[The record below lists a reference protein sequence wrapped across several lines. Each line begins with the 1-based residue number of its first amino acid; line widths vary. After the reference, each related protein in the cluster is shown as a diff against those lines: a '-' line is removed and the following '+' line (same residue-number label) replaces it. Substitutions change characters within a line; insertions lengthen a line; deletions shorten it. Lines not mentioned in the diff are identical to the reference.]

1 MSFTGSVWDGSSS
14 PVLSRVYSAHSF
26 LNNNKPHP
34 ASPFTLFAIIHAVR
48 IACAYR
54 GVARAGGW
62 DHRIGL
68 FQAFTVPLV
77 LILGGTT
84 ITSILMGAVP
94 GWLISPIP
102 VATYGL
108 IPLIAS
114 ESGLVSFLLSTPRLP
129 RDLLFSTVDG
139 FSRVV
144 GMTTLG
150 VDTVLAHPNP
160 ALRNSP
166 WAMVLVAT
174 IAGGGGGM
182 LIPAMKMFHADWGF
196 DATPAWVRDGPGVD
210 IWGATVIGYVYA
222 LVFLQAEHVEK
233 PLTAL
238 VFALHDHST
247 LIDAHPFFRLLPK
260 YLLTIFPF
268 GSNWFHLPKSYY
280 VNPSP
285 VPLLP
290 NHEAKIFC
298 SVLLSLMLCT
308 RTLWPYLQ
316 SNRKLTASSLNKKN
330 KKVTP
335 TSALTSSKAMAA
347 VADKPSSSS
356 SAVSVD
362 EKNKQ
367 GLKERKTK

>member
-26 LNNNKPHP
+26 LTNNKPHS
-34 ASPFTLFAIIHAVR
+34 ASSVALQNAAVLPPFTLFAIIHAVR

-108 IPLIAS
+108 NQVTAHSSSLIPLIAS
-114 ESGLVSFLLSTPRLP
+114 EFGLVSFLLSTPRLP
-129 RDLLFSTVDG
+129 RELLFSVVDG

-160 ALRNSP
+160 ALRSSP

-174 IAGGGGGM
+174 LAGGGGGM
-182 LIPAMKMFHADWGF
+182 LVPAMKMFHADWGF
-196 DATPAWVRDGPGVD
+196 DATPAWVRDGPGID
-210 IWGATVIGYVYA
+210 IWGATAIDAGN
-222 LVFLQAEHVEK
+222 
-233 PLTAL
+233 
-238 VFALHDHST
+238 T

-268 GSNWFHLPKSYY
+268 GSSFFHLPKSYY

-308 RTLWPYLQ
+308 RTLVWPYIQ
-316 SNRKLTASSLNKKN
+316 NNRRKVVASASSSNKK
-330 KKVTP
+330 K
-335 TSALTSSKAMAA
+335 STSSTSTPSKAIVGAA
-347 VADKPSSSS
+347 VEKPMSSS
-356 SAVSVD
+356 SAVVAD
-362 EKNKQ
+362 EKSKT
-367 GLKERKTK
+367 GLKERKIK

>member
-14 PVLSRVYSAHSF
+14 PVLSRVYSAYSF

-34 ASPFTLFAIIHAVR
+34 ASPFTLFAIIHAIR
-48 IACAYR
+48 IACAFR

-182 LIPAMKMFHADWGF
+182 LVPAMKMFHADWGF

-222 LVFLQAEHVEK
+222 
-233 PLTAL
+233 
-238 VFALHDHST
+238 T

-260 YLLTIFPF
+260 YVLTIFPF

-285 VPLLP
+285 VPLLS

-356 SAVSVD
+356 SAVSAD